1 MENEEVATE
10 AGCAPVTSERK
21 VRIDLE
27 TSLAKPYLRR
37 AVDSSHPKGTPGHSH
52 NNMSVLQ
59 QHAAFF
65 DQDNNGIVYPW
76 ESYTGI
82 IPRGWLPNP
91 LFPVYI
97 ANIHRAKHGSDS
109 GVYDTEGRT
118 SSARMLT
125 QKPDKLSLKEIWVMT
140 QANRFPFDI
149 FG

>member
-27 TSLAKPYLRR
+27 TSLAKPC
-37 AVDSSHPKGTPGHSH
+37 HSH

-82 IPRGWLPNP
+82 IPR
-91 LFPVYI
+91 V
-97 ANIHRAKHGSDS
+97 S
-109 GVYDTEGRT
+109 
-118 SSARMLT
+118 
-125 QKPDKLSLKEIWVMT
+125 
-140 QANRFPFDI
+140 
-149 FG
+149 